1 MPRIINCVTQLP
13 FKIQLNEFTN
23 DWKLTSQN
31 GNSALYSSL
40 NFLNNK
46 KYNDMA
52 QIIVGWTGE
61 ITREDILLAN
71 IQKQNNELIG
81 NNNNNS
87 QKIKD
92 IETELENTTINSS
105 SSILNDVTHESD
117 SEEDEDINNNM
128 ANDNS
133 DETFYLTPAQ
143 MQNLNDKLN
152 SSSSKSTKSK
162 NKNAHYEPI
171 WLLRKDQDRWRH
183 YAEKIIWPTLHYILN
198 PFDIESNGNISSS
211 SSSEKDNWWY
221 DYVKFNEAY
230 AMKIGEIYQPGDI
243 IWIHDYYLMLL
254 PQLLR
259 MKFNNIT
266 FDNPNDTEL
275 AQNTL
280 IGYFHHAPWPSYEYF
295 RCLSKRK
302 QILDGLVGANQIC
315 FQNEQF
321 SRHFVSS
328 CKRLLDSTAKN
339 FKNPITNFDE
349 YQISAYGGD
358 VVVNALPI
366 GVDKDQLLKD
376 AFADDIDSK
385 VETIKEAY
393 KGKKIIIGRDRLDS
407 VRGVVQKLR
416 AFETFLEMYPEWR
429 ENVVLI
435 QVSSP
440 TTNRDSPQ
448 TIRLE
453 QQVNDLVN
461 SINST
466 YGNLNFAPVLHYYMR
481 IPKDVYLSLLR
492 AADLCVITSV
502 RDGMNTTALE
512 YVTIKSNESADD
524 CFGSPLI
531 LSEFSGSS
539 TLLKDAIIINPWD
552 SVAVAKSINMS
563 LNMTQQQKND
573 LQKKLSPEVPSIQ
586 KWTTTFLD
594 SLLKSN
600 VNSGTKNKITPA
612 LNRPV
617 LLDNYN
623 KAKRRLFL
631 FDYDGT
637 LTPIV
642 QDPAAAIPTA
652 KLYTILDKLS
662 ADPKNQIWIIS
673 GRDQEFLN
681 QWMGSKNKNLGL
693 SAEHGCFI
701 KDVGMSEWINL
712 AEQVD
717 MSWQDRVAKV
727 MEHFTNK
734 TPGSFIEKK
743 AVAYTWHY
751 RRTVPEL
758 GEYNAAELK
767 KQLLAF
773 SDEYDFDVMDGKAN
787 IEVRPRFVNKGEIVK
802 RLVWHKH
809 GQLQDLSK
817 PVKKDGMKIE
827 EMPDFILCLGDDFTD
842 EDMFRQLNSI
852 EADWSKLYPN
862 KKNDWSHYGIY
873 PVTVGSA
880 SKQTVAKAHLTDPGQ
895 VLDTLGLLVGKI
907 SLFQSPGTVE
917 LDSRGHVKNSE
928 SSMKAKIATEKYVL
942 KRTASNTNVTK

>member
-31 GNSALYSSL
+31 GNSALYSAL
-40 NFLNNK
+40 NFLND
-46 KYNDMA
+46 NDYKDME

-71 IQKQNNELIG
+71 IQKQNNELHI
-81 NNNNNS
+81 NS
-87 QKIKD
+87 
-92 IETELENTTINSS
+92 ESESESTTINSS
-105 SSILNDVTHESD
+105 NVILNDT
-117 SEEDEDINNNM
+117 NNEIEKNI
-128 ANDNS
+128 ANNDNN
-133 DETFYLTPAQ
+133 DETFYLTPLQ
-143 MQNLNDKLN
+143 MQNLNDELN
-152 SSSSKSTKSK
+152 NCTNTNTNNDNVQIKNVKS
-162 NKNAHYEPI
+162 AHYEPI
-171 WLLRKDQDRWRH
+171 WLLRKDQDRWRQ
-183 YAEKIIWPTLHYILN
+183 YAEKILWPTLHYILN
-198 PFDIESNGNISSS
+198 PFDIETNSSNGGSGNISSS

-266 FDNPNDTEL
+266 FNTPKETEL
-275 AQNTL
+275 AQSTL

-358 VVVNALPI
+358 VLVNALPI
-366 GVDKDQLLKD
+366 GVNKDELLKD

-492 AADLCVITSV
+492 AADLCIITSV

-512 YVTIKSNESADD
+512 YVTIKSNDSNKD
-524 CFGSPLI
+524 CYGSPLI

-563 LNMTQQQKND
+563 LNMTKQQKFD

-586 KWTTTFLD
+586 DWTTTFLN
-594 SLLKSN
+594 SLISSN
-600 VNSGTKNKITPA
+600 MNSNGTKNKITPA

-652 KLYTILDKLS
+652 KLYTILEKLS

-701 KDVGMSEWINL
+701 KDVGKSEWINL

-717 MSWQDRVAKV
+717 MSWQNRVAKV
-727 MEHFTNK
+727 MEEFTNK

-751 RRTVPEL
+751 RRAVPEL
-758 GEYNAAELK
+758 GEYNAARLK
-767 KQLLAF
+767 KKLLEF

-787 IEVRPRFVNKGEIVK
+787 VEVRPRFVNKGEIVK
-802 RLVWHKH
+802 RLVWHQH
-809 GQLQDLSK
+809 GKLQDLSK
-817 PVKKDGMKIE
+817 PVKKEGMKIS

-852 EADWSKLYPN
+852 EADWSDIYPN
-862 KKNDWSHYGIY
+862 DKNDWNHYGIY

-942 KRTASNTNVTK
+942 KRTASNTNIAK